1 MPLIFSIALRVVAM
15 LLVAPTAVAAVAA
28 AAALVAAA
36 AAFLAIPCIS
46 GATSGA
52 A

>member
-1 MPLIFSIALRVVAM
+1 M
-15 LLVAPTAVAAVAA
+15 LLVAPTAAVAVA
-28 AAALVAAA
+28 VAAALVAAA
-36 AAFLAIPCIS
+36 AAFLVIPCIS